1 MERYDPSR
9 PPDSSDWLE
18 LDEQERLLLVEKQH
32 RRDRIDVPNATLHA
46 TIHVIVENQL
56 AADEEPVCRALTRL
70 MEEGLSRHDAIH
82 AIGSVLGHHIYDL
95 LKGKAPADEAS
106 VQYYASI
113 ERLTVATWH
122 EDNASG

>member
-9 PPDSSDWLE
+9 PPDSSEWLE

-32 RRDRIDVPNATLHA
+32 RRDRIDVPSATLHA

-56 AADEEPVCRALTRL
+56 AANDEPVCRALKRL

-82 AIGSVLGHHIYDL
+82 AIGSVLAHHIYDL
-95 LKGKAPADEAS
+95 LKAKGSADEAR
-106 VQYYASI
+106 VQYHAAI

-122 EDNASG
+122 EDNADG

>member
-1 MERYDPSR
+1 MERYDPSQ
-9 PPDSSDWLE
+9 PPDSRDWLE
-18 LDEQERLLLVEKQH
+18 LDEQERLFLVEKQH

-56 AADEEPVCRALTRL
+56 AANEETVCRALTRL

-82 AIGSVLGHHIYDL
+82 AIGSVVAHHIYDL

-106 VQYYASI
+106 VQYCASI
-113 ERLTVATWH
+113 ERLTVAIWH